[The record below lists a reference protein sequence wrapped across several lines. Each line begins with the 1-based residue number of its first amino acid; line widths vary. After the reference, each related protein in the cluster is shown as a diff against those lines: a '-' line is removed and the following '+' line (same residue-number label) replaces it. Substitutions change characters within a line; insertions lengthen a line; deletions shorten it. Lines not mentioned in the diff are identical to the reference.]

1 MAFNDR
7 EASYKAI
14 VYFKDGNKRTFYS
27 WDFPHK
33 GSKERKPHLG
43 FARLEKMLL
52 NKFKDTYEAALIYS
66 RQNNAEQARYR
77 DGIKIDRSENLI
89 LTHPNYQNER
99 ND

>member
-1 MAFNDR
+1 MAFHDK

-27 WDFPHK
+27 FDFSHK

-43 FARLEKMLL
+43 FARLEKMILKFQ
-52 NKFKDTYEAALIYS
+52 NKAEAALIYS

-77 DGIKIDRSENLI
+77 DGIKIDRSEKLI
-89 LTHPNYQNER
+89 LTHENYQNEKK
-99 ND
+99 